1 MAMADRAAQFAP
13 FAALTGYEDAVSA
26 TAAETVQAVALQD
39 RPMSLPAQLRYLEA
53 ALAQGQQPEVTV
65 FIACA
70 EPSDVPQRQLS
81 GTVRQLDPASRVLV
95 FHDGTVLSLDCILS
109 LDGALFRP

>member
-39 RPMSLPAQLRYLEA
+39 RPLSLPAQLRCLEA

-65 FIACA
+65 LIACSA
-70 EPSDVPQRQLS
+70 PSDVPQRQLS
-81 GTVRQLDPASRVLV
+81 GTVRQLDLSSRLLVL
-95 FHDGTVLSLDCILS
+95 HDGTVLSLDCILS